1 LVRTLLLGAV
11 AWTLVV
17 CLNSAASFQFF
28 RYHMPALGL
37 LCAAAALGLGPLAIR
52 LRAQKWRLA
61 LLVGGLLLAVPGVLR
76 NANLALRASRN
87 IADQQREVGRRLATL
102 LAPGESV
109 LVGDAGAIPYESG
122 AHAIDAIGL
131 GGYHG
136 QPFARAAVLG
146 EGAVAE
152 LLKALPAAE
161 RPAYFALYPSWF
173 PFLTSTFGRQI
184 DSVTIQDN
192 VICGEAT
199 KGIYRANYSYM
210 RDPGPPLAGLEL
222 LVDVGLVT
230 SEQRVHLRA
239 TGAGR
244 GLVFGVLLTAP
255 DGRAYFDG
263 GRPLSAGATLSL
275 GAAAGAAANRSWVV
289 RATGECSTLQR
300 GGASGDPAAATRQVQ
315 YLRFA
320 AGPAE
325 LKFASAAEL
334 GSTCVVYAIW
344 GE

>member
-1 LVRTLLLGAV
+1 
-11 AWTLVV
+11 
-17 CLNSAASFQFF
+17 
-28 RYHMPALGL
+28 
-37 LCAAAALGLGPLAIR
+37 
-52 LRAQKWRLA
+52 
-61 LLVGGLLLAVPGVLR
+61 
-76 NANLALRASRN
+76 
-87 IADQQREVGRRLATL
+87 
-102 LAPGESV
+102 V

-136 QPFARAAVLG
+136 LPFARAAVLG
-146 EGAVAE
+146 EGAIAE
-152 LLKALPAAE
+152 LLKALPAAD
-161 RPAYFALYPSWF
+161 RPAYFALYSSWF

-192 VICGEAT
+192 VICGDAT

-230 SEQRVHLRA
+230 SEQRMHLRA

-263 GRPLSAGATLSL
+263 GRPLSAGSTLQL
-275 GAAAGAAANRSWVV
+275 DAAAATNRSWVV
-289 RATGECSTLQR
+289 RATGACSTLRR
-300 GGASGDPAAATRQVQ
+300 GTAVAELAATTRQVQ

-320 AGPAE
+320 EGPAE